1 MIRKTNLTMRNVSS
15 TAVSMDSVA
24 ADKRGKIHADGA
36 SAVRR
41 TTEYIAISLDEIK
54 NVCVVV
60 WVTNR
65 RC

>member
-1 MIRKTNLTMRNVSS
+1 MLTMRNVSS

-24 ADKRGKIHADGA
+24 ADKRWENSRGWYQR
-36 SAVRR
+36 SR
-41 TTEYIAISLDEIK
+41 TTEYIAISLDEVK